1 MLESVGMEYRW
12 GGRLCLSLNDVQV
25 VREVEDG
32 LFAACCQ
39 NGLGTVR
46 GTLAGML
53 AADLAAGI
61 TSPALERML
70 AADEPKRLPPEPLAT
85 LGANLRLRWG
95 ARRAGREF

>member
-1 MLESVGMEYRW
+1 MEYRW

-25 VREVEDG
+25 VREVEEG
-32 LFAACCQ
+32 LFTACCQ

-53 AADLAAGI
+53 AADLATGA

-70 AADEPKRLPPEPLAT
+70 AADTPKRLPPEPLST

-95 ARRAGREF
+95 AHRAGREF